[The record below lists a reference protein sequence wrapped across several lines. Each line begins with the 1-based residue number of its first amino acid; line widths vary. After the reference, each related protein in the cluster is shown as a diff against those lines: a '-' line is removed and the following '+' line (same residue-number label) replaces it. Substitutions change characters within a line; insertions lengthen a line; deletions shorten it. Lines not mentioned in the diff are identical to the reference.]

1 MTGTKLKSQGEAF
14 NSWIK
19 EVDKIISNTQV
30 LTASGDPME
39 YGDPHFQDQLQK
51 LTACSINFEYMPI
64 YPINEQI
71 AVDLL
76 WDQIKA
82 KQDGMDEQSNT

>member
-19 EVDKIISNTQV
+19 
-30 LTASGDPME
+30 
-39 YGDPHFQDQLQK
+39 DPHFQDQLK
-51 LTACSINFEYMPI
+51 RLTACSINFDYMPI

-76 WDQIKA
+76 WDEIKA
-82 KQDGMDEQSNT
+82 KQDGIDEQSNT